1 MDTVNK
7 TNIKTYI
14 DEIENLIGRT
24 KMNLTRVQ
32 DVSTPLVAAL
42 LEPTHYLLSD
52 VFRKTTILKR
62 LIDEHNQKRS

>member
-14 DEIENLIGRT
+14 DEIKNLIGRT

-32 DVSTPLVAAL
+32 DVSTPLVAAW
-42 LEPTHYLLSD
+42 LEPAHFMLSD

-62 LIDEHNQKRS
+62 LIDEHNQKRI